1 MALARRSTPVVT
13 ACPLVDGQG
22 AVAPTGGR
30 EEDAV
35 AVLFACYF
43 VTVMTVL
50 DGPLTGAVVSEFLE
64 FCFCGEAPGAAP
76 LFAGYIVGG
85 VAGYA
90 AHFLFVGFAGA

>member
-1 MALARRSTPVVT
+1 
-13 ACPLVDGQG
+13 
-22 AVAPTGGR
+22 
-30 EEDAV
+30 
-35 AVLFACYF
+35 
-43 VTVMTVL
+43 MTVL